1 MYDGAETAR
10 ASILRPLRC
19 LRLLV
24 LALLLAGVGGC
35 TTVISP
41 PAEVAQPASV
51 AVLDHGR
58 HTSLIVGTQ
67 DGAMIRYAYGDWRWY
82 ALRQTG
88 LAEASGAILGSSK
101 AALGRRRHP
110 GPVTPEAV
118 ARQINVSVEHGI
130 YLEVEA
136 DAAQALIERLDAIF
150 RANFGALVVN
160 QVYGLDFVPHPERY
174 SLFHNSNS
182 MVASWLKEMGVA
194 VDGWAL
200 LARWACGDDGRTG
213 NKTLSMLTSLIR
225 SPVPIGSLTAHVRLP
240 QPPDTARRPASSA
253 ARCRPF
259 AAPRVRS
266 VNAPQDSG

>member
-1 MYDGAETAR
+1 
-10 ASILRPLRC
+10 
-19 LRLLV
+19 
-24 LALLLAGVGGC
+24 
-35 TTVISP
+35 VISP
-41 PAEVAQPASV
+41 PDEVMQPASV

-58 HTSLIVGTQ
+58 HTSLVVGTQ

-110 GPVTPEAV
+110 GSVTPEAV

-136 DAAQALIERLDAIF
+136 EAAQALIDRLDAIF
-150 RANFGALVVN
+150 RANFGSLVVN

-174 SLFHNSNS
+174 SLVHNSNS
-182 MVASWLKEMGVA
+182 MVATWLREMDVS

-200 LARWACGDDGRTG
+200 LAMWACGNPVR
-213 NKTLSMLTSLIR
+213 NKHLSMTRGSHPISR
-225 SPVPIGSLTAHVRLP
+225 PIGSLTALDH
-240 QPPDTARRPASSA
+240 AGSA
-253 ARCRPF
+253 P
-259 AAPRVRS
+259 
-266 VNAPQDSG
+266 